1 MSMSQKA
8 LQLDGIAH
16 RLTLVEKEVSQL
28 RQMLPPQPAAD
39 GEPWYL
45 RHAGRFAGGPEF
57 LEVICLGQA
66 IRRDNRSEEP

>member
-1 MSMSQKA
+1 
-8 LQLDGIAH
+8 
-16 RLTLVEKEVSQL
+16 
-28 RQMLPPQPAAD
+28 
-39 GEPWYL
+39 L